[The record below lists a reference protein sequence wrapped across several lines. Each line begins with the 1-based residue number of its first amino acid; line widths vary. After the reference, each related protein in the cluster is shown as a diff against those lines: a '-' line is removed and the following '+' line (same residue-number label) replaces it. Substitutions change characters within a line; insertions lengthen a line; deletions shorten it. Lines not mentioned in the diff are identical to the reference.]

1 MLRFTAALTLLAASV
16 PVFATEPLPRKSPEF
31 TLTDVNGKQSLLS
44 SYRGK
49 VVVIGFIYTTCP
61 HCQAFSAM
69 VEKIYKDLG
78 PRGFQPIDIA
88 WNDSAQ
94 QLIQNFAQQLGIT
107 FPMFYATYD
116 PIMAY
121 MGFSVMDR
129 PVVPLVVVI
138 DKKGM
143 IRAQSP
149 PQGDPNL
156 QDETKLRAIIGE
168 LLKEPAAS
176 ARARHTQK

>member
-1 MLRFTAALTLLAASV
+1 MRLAAAVTILASTL
-16 PVFATEPLPRKSPEF
+16 PAFAADPLPRKSPEF
-31 TLTDVNGKQSLLS
+31 TITEAPGKESLLS
-44 SYRGK
+44 TYRGK
-49 VVVIGFIYTTCP
+49 VVVLAFIFTTCP
-61 HCQAFSAM
+61 HCQVFSAA
-69 VEKIYKDLG
+69 VERIYKDLG

-88 WNDSAQ
+88 WNQNAQ
-94 QLIQNFAQQLGIT
+94 SLTAGFAKQLNLS
-107 FPMFYATYD
+107 FPVGYSEYD
-116 PIMAY
+116 PVMSF

-156 QDETKLRAIIGE
+156 QDETKLRGLIEA
-168 LLKEPAAS
+168 LLKEPTAVTRRTS
-176 ARARHTQK
+176 K